1 MINVPSFILTM
12 QTYKEKNRWIA
23 TQLPMSNTVED
34 FWTMVVEQNVKI
46 IIQLEE
52 VNDWVSKLCFCQ
64 YFSVET
70 PQAVHNHR
78 DDDILIVLII
88 FIL

>member
-1 MINVPSFILTM
+1 M

-34 FWTMVVEQNVKI
+34 FWTMVEEQNVKI

-52 VNDWVSKLCFCQ
+52 ANDWVSKLC
-64 YFSVET
+64 
-70 PQAVHNHR
+70 
-78 DDDILIVLII
+78 
-88 FIL
+88 

>member
-1 MINVPSFILTM
+1 M

-64 YFSVET
+64 YFSV
-70 PQAVHNHR
+70 
-78 DDDILIVLII
+78 LIVLII